1 MIAIYKNQPVTE
13 QDLGLWQGDIVT
25 LLPEC
30 KEPKLRWTGAP
41 IPAKFFGQMLGFF
54 RHAHKTW
61 HSEAMVRLAYN
72 KAERQW
78 RMVCYPQTI
87 KQGMEVKEIKE
98 LNVEQKAIRD
108 AASASLGEGYHE
120 CGSSHSHCD
129 AAAFQSGTDLANEL
143 KNTGVHITLGRINSD
158 RPHVH
163 GRVSFRGIIY
173 PINWAEWF
181 EGWPEDMDGKVD
193 TFDLMPGGDLSF
205 PEEWLKSCFEPPP
218 VTSYFPAYTPSRFTP
233 SKTTYSNK
241 FKSTYG
247 FGSSMWDDD
256 SYDDSEFNYGHS
268 RNDRTTE
275 TDSSIQLYSDAID
288 LREIKSLEDINE
300 TVGLI
305 LKRFLVL
312 EQDSVD
318 EMVAPVV
325 VKGLLGDDMHFAQEC
340 LDALHDNEL
349 YGYIDSIL
357 DYIEDEVQKAI
368 HLVESLASSDLPAA
382 SVLELVGIAEK
393 LISEDNQPA

>member
-41 IPAKFFGQMLGFF
+41 IPAEFFGQMLGFF

-61 HSEAMVRLAYN
+61 RSEAMVRLAYN

-87 KQGMEVKEIKE
+87 RQGMEVKEIKE
-98 LNVEQKAIRD
+98 LNEEQKAIRD
-108 AASASLGEGYHE
+108 AAFASLGEGFQE

-181 EGWPEDMDGKVD
+181 EDWPEDMDGRVD
-193 TFDLMPGGDLSF
+193 NFDLIPGEDLSF

-218 VTSYFPAYTPSRFTP
+218 VKSYFPAYTPSRFQP
-233 SKTTYSNK
+233 SER
-241 FKSTYG
+241 FKSSYG
-247 FGSSMWDDD
+247 FGSSMWDSDD
-256 SYDDSEFNYGHS
+256 FGDDRDVSSYWRNQKPLTDTDTYPDKIELKEVTSISQIPEVIDLICKHFFVIDD
-268 RNDRTTE
+268 NDRN
-275 TDSSIQLYSDAID
+275 
-288 LREIKSLEDINE
+288 LESK
-300 TVGLI
+300 VVP
-305 LKRFLVL
+305 LVL
-312 EQDSVD
+312 KDLIG
-318 EMVAPVV
+318 
-325 VKGLLGDDMHFAQEC
+325 KDMETANEC
-340 LDALHDNEL
+340 LEALHDNEK
-349 YGYIDSIL
+349 YGYVESIL
-357 DYIEDEVQKAI
+357 DYFEPQARHALDAVEALLDSDLSVTAMKQ
-368 HLVESLASSDLPAA
+368 LVSLADK
-382 SVLELVGIAEK
+382 ETT
-393 LISEDNQPA
+393 QPVSG